1 MAYIDRDLLLKDI
14 EESVVFTVSRGQR
27 NSPEIRGANKVIDQI
42 KQMPTADVVEV
53 VRCKDCVHYNDGH
66 CIEFP
71 ISGDAWAYAET
82 KPNDFCSYG
91 ERKTEHSYCT
101 DKQNHLRHCE
111 DCHEGGCD

>member
-53 VRCKDCVHYNDGH
+53 VRCKDCVHYTIINGTCLLLSCKEQTVRVYED
-66 CIEFP
+66 
-71 ISGDAWAYAET
+71 DY
-82 KPNDFCSYG
+82 CSNG
-91 ERKTEHSYCT
+91 LNKRKVNYCT
-101 DKQNHLRHCE
+101 DKQNKLRHCE
-111 DCHEGGCD
+111 DCHEIC